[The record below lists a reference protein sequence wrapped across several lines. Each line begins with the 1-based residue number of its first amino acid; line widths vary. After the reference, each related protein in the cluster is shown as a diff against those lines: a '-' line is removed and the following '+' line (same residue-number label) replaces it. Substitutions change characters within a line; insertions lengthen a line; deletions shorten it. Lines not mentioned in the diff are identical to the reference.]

1 LTCQFNFAGE
11 TLLDHERETVAA
23 IMTLGVAV
31 TINSVL
37 LGTHF
42 IQEEIGLKN

>member
-1 LTCQFNFAGE
+1 LTCQLNLAGE
-11 TLLDHERETVAA
+11 TLLDHERETTSA
-23 IMTLGVAV
+23 IMTPGGAV
-31 TINSVL
+31 TINGVL